1 MLKNQNIY
9 SEDLE
14 DLLQLVVQ
22 DQHKGATHAPE
33 HVGQGS
39 LEEGLAAL
47 TLDDLPPAVHGSRV
61 HDVGCG
67 GGRHRVSTGVANVFA
82 TATRSPSQR
91 AKGLLSIPYRPFS

>member
-39 LEEGLAAL
+39 LEEGLA
-47 TLDDLPPAVHGSRV
+47 TFITCNLPPAVDGTSV
-61 HDVGCG
+61 HDVSWEGRG
-67 GGRHRVSTGVANVFA
+67 GGT
-82 TATRSPSQR
+82 TR
-91 AKGLLSIPYRPFS
+91 